1 MEKRRDIARE
11 IARRYGN
18 LNSEQLDELTGIII
32 PINVHKGA
40 SILKRGDVCK
50 CIYYVEHGLVRQ
62 FYYKNNKEVTEHIAY
77 EGGIVMC
84 IESLFKREPS
94 RIAVESL
101 EPSRLY
107 AIEYD
112 RFERLTQSSYAFCNI
127 LLNILKESLILSQ
140 HKADTIRFE
149 NARERY
155 ARTIKDHPD
164 IVRRAPLHIVASYLQ
179 MTPET
184 LSRVRS
190 AVSEGGEG

>member
-18 LNSEQLDELTGIII
+18 LTPEQLDQLSETIV
-32 PINVHKGA
+32 PINVHKGV

-50 CIYYVEHGLVRQ
+50 SIYYVDHGLIRQ
-62 FYYKNNKEVTEHIAY
+62 YYYKNNKEVTEHIAY

-84 IESLFKREPS
+84 IESLFMREPS
-94 RIAVESL
+94 HIAVESL

-107 AIEYD
+107 AIQYD
-112 RFERLTQSSYAFCNI
+112 EFEKLTQSSYAFCNI

-149 NARERY
+149 NAKERY

-164 IVRRAPLHIVASYLQ
+164 IIRRAPLHIVASYLQ

-184 LSRVRS
+184 LSRVRT
-190 AVSEGGEG
+190 AASEAED